1 MNLRTATGSASSILL
16 LLSSIHGAAAELP
29 LVTDSKCGCYVTN
42 GSNSAFYT
50 THRFY
55 DFRSLS
61 QYVGSGVPDVPGSSP
76 RAASNAS
83 MTSGYFNT
91 STFTDDWSIMTWNN
105 SASLGDDASIL
116 MVNSP
121 TNIFVEKNN
130 DTDADSDTYLT
141 MRTARHEDFQ
151 SASEIESNSDRY
163 RFVSMRMLARTT
175 GAPGAC
181 TALFTYRSANDY
193 ADVQEADIEILT
205 KDPTDKI
212 MYTNQP
218 SYVKVGNDTQ
228 NIPESNINGT
238 APVDWTQ
245 WSVHRLDWTPSR
257 TTWYVDGRQVASI
270 SFQTPRDAS
279 RIMLNSWSNGGDW
292 TGVMGIGKQAR
303 MQIKWL
309 EMVYNQTS
317 PETSRMRP
325 RDHSGNGGRG
335 SGNSNPGRY
344 SDSGSTEGLSDGKCR
359 TVCSIDET
367 SQRGMAAVVA
377 DGGAAAIKVAA
388 WIPITVALAA
398 TLAASMF

>member
-1 MNLRTATGSASSILL
+1 MNLRTVTGSASSILL
-16 LLSSIHGAAAELP
+16 ILSSIHVAVADLP
-29 LVTDSKCGCYVTN
+29 LVSDSKCGCYVTN
-42 GSNSAFYT
+42 GSNSAFFT
-50 THRFY
+50 SHRFY

-61 QYVGSGVPDVPGSSP
+61 QYVGSGIPDAPSSSP
-76 RAASNAS
+76 QAASNAS
-83 MTSGYFNT
+83 ITSGYFNT
-91 STFTDDWSIMTWNN
+91 SAFTDDWSIMTWNN
-105 SASLGDDASIL
+105 SASVGGDAAIL

-121 TNIFVEKNN
+121 TNLFIQKNN

-141 MRTARHEDFQ
+141 MRTARNEDFQ
-151 SASEIESNSDRY
+151 SASEIESNSNRY

-181 TALFTYRSANDY
+181 TALFTYRSAKDY
-193 ADVQEADIEILT
+193 ADVQEADIEVLT

-245 WSVHRLDWTPSR
+245 WSVHRLDWTPLR

-279 RIMLNSWSNGGDW
+279 RINLNSWSDGGDW
-292 TGVMGIGKQAR
+292 TGLMDVGKEAR

-309 EMVYNQTS
+309 EMVFNQTS
-317 PETSRMRP
+317 SGTSRMRP
-325 RDHSGNGGRG
+325 RDHTGNSGRG
-335 SGNSNPGRY
+335 SGNGNSGGA

-359 TVCSIDET
+359 TVCSIDDT
-367 SQRGMAAVVA
+367 DQRGMAAVVA
-377 DGGAAAIKVAA
+377 DGGAATLKLAA
-388 WIPITVALAA
+388 WIPISVALV
-398 TLAASMF
+398 TMAASMF